1 MRARLRSWLDG
12 LIGRSRFERDM
23 EEELRSH
30 IQIRADDLA
39 GRGLTRAE
47 AQRQARLEFGA
58 VEAYKEECREAR
70 HLRLLDDL
78 GGDLR
83 LAARSLRRTPGF
95 TAAAVISL
103 ALGIGANTAIY
114 SVVDAALLRPLPYRD
129 PDRLVA
135 VYENHVIRGSPHN
148 NFAVANY
155 VDLQTAASS
164 LPELAGSMPTGRAL
178 TGVEIPEQVSGGMV
192 TGNAFTML
200 GTAAALGRT
209 LLPEDSD
216 PRKPAV
222 VLLSHAFWTR
232 KFGGDPRIV
241 GRSLTLDGRSF
252 EIVGVMPASFRFPL
266 AWHEDH
272 YWLPLQWNARDKQER
287 SNHNLWCVG
296 RLRGGVTAAQA
307 QAEASTVFARLQ
319 KDHPQTNDGI
329 DATVLPLREA
339 ISGDARR
346 ALLMLLGA
354 VGAVLLIACTNVAGL
369 VLARSMARQKEIAV
383 RAALGASRLR
393 IARYLLTETLLLACL
408 GGISAGAL
416 CAWAVPV
423 LGTLLPPD
431 LLPAGK
437 IAMSAGVLLFGVGA
451 ALFTGLACGLA
462 PAIVL
467 SRGAT
472 QRRLAD
478 ASRSSTGTAAGFRA
492 RGVLV
497 ASETALAVLLL
508 VGLGLLLKSFWR
520 LLEVDPGVKSR
531 GVVTVRFFLPP
542 FLYLEQSQR
551 LTFYSR
557 LLEQVQSRP
566 GVESAGLITTLPF
579 LSEGGSSWFLLEEA
593 TRLRKEEL
601 LASNRLVST
610 DYFRTMGIPLRRGR
624 WFDTHDSGDA
634 PLVAMI
640 NEAMARRFWPGGDP
654 IGKRFHFYDKP
665 SVEIVGVIGD
675 VHQRGPEKRVEPEI
689 YRPFAQESQVWLAP
703 RALVLKTSL
712 EPGAAGATVR
722 DLIHQLGKDVPV
734 PAIDPLEA
742 LLSDTISTRRAS
754 LLLIGLFAGLAALLT
769 AVGIYGIVA
778 YSAAR
783 RTRELAIRAAI
794 GAQRGQLLGLL
805 VEKGL
810 RPALAG
816 VGVGLAL
823 SFALM
828 PLLESLLFEVST
840 IDGPTFACVPLLMTA
855 LAAAASFFPAR
866 RASRMNPLEAL
877 RYE

>member
-1 MRARLRSWLDG
+1 TVHAALGQTLARHPGDAHLEGRVAGAAARLRRAAAHPTDLGRNPFHRARRPVPRALSPGAPRPAGVGMGIVREQPESEVLHPDGGRAETPPRGDRRLEPPGVGDGGGVAREGRGGMTMRARLRSWLDG

-416 CAWAVPV
+416 CAWA
-423 LGTLLPPD
+423 
-431 LLPAGK
+431 
-437 IAMSAGVLLFGVGA
+437 
-451 ALFTGLACGLA
+451 
-462 PAIVL
+462 
-467 SRGAT
+467 
-472 QRRLAD
+472 
-478 ASRSSTGTAAGFRA
+478 
-492 RGVLV
+492 
-497 ASETALAVLLL
+497 
-508 VGLGLLLKSFWR
+508 
-520 LLEVDPGVKSR
+520 
-531 GVVTVRFFLPP
+531 
-542 FLYLEQSQR
+542 
-551 LTFYSR
+551 
-557 LLEQVQSRP
+557 
-566 GVESAGLITTLPF
+566 
-579 LSEGGSSWFLLEEA
+579 
-593 TRLRKEEL
+593 
-601 LASNRLVST
+601 
-610 DYFRTMGIPLRRGR
+610 
-624 WFDTHDSGDA
+624 
-634 PLVAMI
+634 
-640 NEAMARRFWPGGDP
+640 
-654 IGKRFHFYDKP
+654 
-665 SVEIVGVIGD
+665 
-675 VHQRGPEKRVEPEI
+675 
-689 YRPFAQESQVWLAP
+689 
-703 RALVLKTSL
+703 
-712 EPGAAGATVR
+712 
-722 DLIHQLGKDVPV
+722 
-734 PAIDPLEA
+734 
-742 LLSDTISTRRAS
+742 
-754 LLLIGLFAGLAALLT
+754 
-769 AVGIYGIVA
+769 
-778 YSAAR
+778 
-783 RTRELAIRAAI
+783 
-794 GAQRGQLLGLL
+794 
-805 VEKGL
+805 
-810 RPALAG
+810 
-816 VGVGLAL
+816 
-823 SFALM
+823 
-828 PLLESLLFEVST
+828 
-840 IDGPTFACVPLLMTA
+840 
-855 LAAAASFFPAR
+855 
-866 RASRMNPLEAL
+866 
-877 RYE
+877 